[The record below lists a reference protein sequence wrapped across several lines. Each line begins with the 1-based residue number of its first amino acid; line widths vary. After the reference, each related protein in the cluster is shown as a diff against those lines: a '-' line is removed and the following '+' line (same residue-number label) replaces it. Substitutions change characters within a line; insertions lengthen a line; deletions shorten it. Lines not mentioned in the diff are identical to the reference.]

1 MTVTGLE
8 ERLALAYAAY
18 RLKDE
23 PRVGWVMHGVAG
35 PESVA
40 AHSWGT
46 AYLCLLFAAD
56 AGVDLGRALAIALVH
71 DLAEATTGDFA
82 ARAAATDRP
91 VSEAEKARLERDAIA
106 VLHDVAEAETGD
118 IAARADAADRD
129 LDEAEKARRERAAI
143 ARLLPDEVAD
153 LRALWLAYEER
164 ADAEAVFVR
173 DMNLIDMC
181 LQALLYE
188 REARYDADVQVPS
201 EGGHRHLDEFFLSA
215 EWRLEGEVAKRLFDS
230 VRLEYEKARA
240 QRRTI
245 G

>member
-1 MTVTGLE
+1 MTVTGWE

-106 VLHDVAEAETGD
+106 DLLPPRQAALHELWRAYEDRAD
-118 IAARADAADRD
+118 PAAR
-129 LDEAEKARRERAAI
+129 
-143 ARLLPDEVAD
+143 
-153 LRALWLAYEER
+153 
-164 ADAEAVFVR
+164 FVR

-215 EWRLEGEVAKRLFDS
+215 EWRLEGEAAKRLFDS

>member
-40 AHSWGT
+40 AHSWGP
-46 AYLCLLFAAD
+46 AYRCLLCAAV

-106 VLHDVAEAETGD
+106 DLLPPRQAALHELWRAYEDRAD
-118 IAARADAADRD
+118 PAAR
-129 LDEAEKARRERAAI
+129 
-143 ARLLPDEVAD
+143 
-153 LRALWLAYEER
+153 
-164 ADAEAVFVR
+164 FVR

-215 EWRLEGEVAKRLFDS
+215 EWRLEGEVAKRLFGS

>member
-106 VLHDVAEAETGD
+106 DLLPPRQAALHELWRAYEDRAD
-118 IAARADAADRD
+118 PAAR
-129 LDEAEKARRERAAI
+129 
-143 ARLLPDEVAD
+143 
-153 LRALWLAYEER
+153 
-164 ADAEAVFVR
+164 FVR

-215 EWRLEGEVAKRLFDS
+215 EWRLEGEVAKRLFGS

>member
-106 VLHDVAEAETGD
+106 DLLPPRQAALHELWRAYEDRAD
-118 IAARADAADRD
+118 PAAR
-129 LDEAEKARRERAAI
+129 
-143 ARLLPDEVAD
+143 
-153 LRALWLAYEER
+153 
-164 ADAEAVFVR
+164 FVR

-181 LQALLYE
+181 LQGLLYE

-215 EWRLEGEVAKRLFDS
+215 EWRLEGEVAKRLFGS

>member
-106 VLHDVAEAETGD
+106 D
-118 IAARADAADRD
+118 
-129 LDEAEKARRERAAI
+129 
-143 ARLLPDEVAD
+143 LLPPRQA
-153 LRALWLAYEER
+153 ALHELWRAYEER
-164 ADAEAVFVR
+164 ADPAARFVR

-215 EWRLEGEVAKRLFDS
+215 EWRLEGEVAKRLFGS

>member
-1 MTVTGLE
+1 MTVTGWE

-106 VLHDVAEAETGD
+106 D
-118 IAARADAADRD
+118 
-129 LDEAEKARRERAAI
+129 
-143 ARLLPDEVAD
+143 LLPPRQA
-153 LRALWLAYEER
+153 ALHELWRAYEER
-164 ADAEAVFVR
+164 ADPAARFVR

-215 EWRLEGEVAKRLFDS
+215 EWRLEGEVAKRLFGS

>member
-106 VLHDVAEAETGD
+106 DLLPPRQAALHELWRAYEDRAD
-118 IAARADAADRD
+118 PAAR
-129 LDEAEKARRERAAI
+129 
-143 ARLLPDEVAD
+143 
-153 LRALWLAYEER
+153 
-164 ADAEAVFVR
+164 FVR

>member
-1 MTVTGLE
+1 MTVTGWE

-106 VLHDVAEAETGD
+106 DLLPPRQAALHELWRAYEDRAD
-118 IAARADAADRD
+118 PAAR
-129 LDEAEKARRERAAI
+129 
-143 ARLLPDEVAD
+143 
-153 LRALWLAYEER
+153 
-164 ADAEAVFVR
+164 FVR

-215 EWRLEGEVAKRLFDS
+215 EWRLEGKVAKRLFGS

>member
-1 MTVTGLE
+1 MTVTGWE

-106 VLHDVAEAETGD
+106 DLLPPRQAALHELWRAYEDRAD
-118 IAARADAADRD
+118 PAAR
-129 LDEAEKARRERAAI
+129 
-143 ARLLPDEVAD
+143 
-153 LRALWLAYEER
+153 
-164 ADAEAVFVR
+164 FVR

-181 LQALLYE
+181 LQGLLYE

-215 EWRLEGEVAKRLFDS
+215 EWRLEGEVAKRLFGS

>member
-1 MTVTGLE
+1 MTVTGWE

-82 ARAAATDRP
+82 ARAAAIDRP
-91 VSEAEKARLERDAIA
+91 VSEAEKVRLERDAIA
-106 VLHDVAEAETGD
+106 DLLPPRQAALHELWRAYEDRAD
-118 IAARADAADRD
+118 PAAR
-129 LDEAEKARRERAAI
+129 
-143 ARLLPDEVAD
+143 
-153 LRALWLAYEER
+153 
-164 ADAEAVFVR
+164 FVR

-230 VRLEYEKARA
+230 VRLEYEKARV

>member
-56 AGVDLGRALAIALVH
+56 AGVYLGRALAIALVH

-106 VLHDVAEAETGD
+106 DLLPPRQAALHELWRAYEDRAD
-118 IAARADAADRD
+118 PAAR
-129 LDEAEKARRERAAI
+129 
-143 ARLLPDEVAD
+143 
-153 LRALWLAYEER
+153 
-164 ADAEAVFVR
+164 FVR

-215 EWRLEGEVAKRLFDS
+215 EWRLEGEVAKRLFGS

>member
-1 MTVTGLE
+1 MTVTGWE

-106 VLHDVAEAETGD
+106 DLLPPRQAALHELWRAYEDRAD
-118 IAARADAADRD
+118 PAAR
-129 LDEAEKARRERAAI
+129 
-143 ARLLPDEVAD
+143 
-153 LRALWLAYEER
+153 
-164 ADAEAVFVR
+164 FVR

-215 EWRLEGEVAKRLFDS
+215 EWRLEGEVAKRLFGS